1 MEGGTGGRMNW
12 SGILRYVLILL
23 LSALVLT
30 PFISYIVG
38 NGIRVWW
45 KYKITFYE
53 TILKIFKKD

>member
-1 MEGGTGGRMNW
+1 MNW